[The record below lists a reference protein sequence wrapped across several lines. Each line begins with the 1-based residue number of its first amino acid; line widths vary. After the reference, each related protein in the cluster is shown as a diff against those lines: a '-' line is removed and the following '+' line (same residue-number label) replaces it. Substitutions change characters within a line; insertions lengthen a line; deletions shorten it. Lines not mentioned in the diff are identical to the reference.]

1 MDQFLRVGHHL
12 DNKISQGND
21 STHMSDTLTDI
32 KDNTGEYL
40 ICYVGYNSL
49 SSEIFIEIGPGHM
62 FWSESIPESR
72 TSLGQQNLS
81 GK

>member
-40 ICYVGYNSL
+40 ICYL
-49 SSEIFIEIGPGHM
+49 IIFLMKIITIIDYFTTAIYECLEMHQFHYI
-62 FWSESIPESR
+62 
-72 TSLGQQNLS
+72 T
-81 GK
+81 